1 MDLLQGEC
9 FMLRVRHRLPE
20 ILLRVYTFDE
30 VHVVF
35 VRHVEPTGEVRKKIS
50 SDSRLHQRGEKK
62 PGHPLLVKQETAVQL
77 PAAAEGFDTRVG
89 WNWFHLLPGKTGP
102 VVSQDIVD
110 PARQGLVTVAGHLAA
125 LLRVLQV
132 QTAHSSQTQRQVNNS
147 DQMGGKKISR
157 KHFRFSTSKL
167 KKHTTSLFTQAWKK
181 EE

>member
-147 DQMGGKKISR
+147 DQMGEKKIS
-157 KHFRFSTSKL
+157 
-167 KKHTTSLFTQAWKK
+167 
-181 EE
+181 

>member
-35 VRHVEPTGEVRKKIS
+35 VRHVEPTGGARKKIS
-50 SDSRLHQRGEKK
+50 SDSLLHQRGGEEK
-62 PGHPLLVKQETAVQL
+62 PGYPAVRL
-77 PAAAEGFDTRVG
+77 PAAEEGFDTRVG
-89 WNWFHLLPGKTGP
+89 CNWFHLLPSKTGP

-132 QTAHSSQTQRQVNNS
+132 QTAQSSQTQRQGSNS
-147 DQMGGKKISR
+147 DQMGVEKKSQESILDFQLPS
-157 KHFRFSTSKL
+157 
-167 KKHTTSLFTQAWKK
+167 
-181 EE
+181 